1 MKSVKLLIL
10 AVATLLGTTAYA
22 QTDNTLQFV
31 DKDGNVVENGST
43 ITVSKA
49 TDDGMGNPM
58 IETGLFVQNTTD
70 KSVGAS
76 VKFTISKM
84 DNGGLSCC
92 FPSQCTQQTE
102 LGTYET
108 QPGEMFSNPQNFI
121 TEWIPKDAQSY
132 GTCTATFTLKVYDI
146 VYNNY
151 GIPTDYTY
159 IADGPSVTVNFVYD
173 STSTGIDAIET
184 AKAQTITEIYTLD
197 GRKTNKLQKGINIVK
212 YANGKSA
219 KITVQ

>member
-1 MKSVKLLIL
+1 MKSIKLLVL

-43 ITVSKA
+43 ITISKA

-92 FPSQCTQQTE
+92 FPSECIQNTE

-108 QPGEMFSNPQNFI
+108 RPGEMMSNPQNFT
-121 TEWIPKDAQSY
+121 TEWFPEDAQSY
-132 GTCTATFTLKVYDI
+132 GTCTATFTLKVYD
-146 VYNNY
+146 VTYNKY
-151 GIPTDYTY
+151 GLPTYTY
-159 IADGPSVTVNFVYD
+159 TADGPSVTVNFVYN

-212 YANGKSA
+212 YSNGKSA